1 MCNEIIRGAIR
12 LSPLI
17 LATCLFAVCAGCV
30 QQNAPSNQPAN
41 SAVNTNANTNANSN
55 TAVASSA
62 PSVSQVQVTLPLV
75 DALMDDEGFVNEA
88 KSSLQLTDDQIQK
101 LKDAARNDV
110 LTLDENDNND
120 ARSTRA
126 AIKKAEDTIKKTLGD
141 DKGAQFLNL
150 VQQRGAETAAVSPPN
165 AIPKDTRIVINAP
178 AYRMDEFKDGQ
189 LVKSYKVGIGYPE
202 WPLPTGLRKANEIIF
217 SPTWTPPDSPLV
229 KGKFA
234 PGKTVEAGSKDNPL
248 GILKVPIGLPNLIHG
263 GKQPGK
269 LGTFASHGCVG
280 LTNDL
285 VRKFAVELASMGGT
299 ELTPEQEHEYEQ
311 QKSHTQEL
319 KLSNAVP
326 VELRYETIV
335 VQNGKLIIY
344 RDVYEKGTNTE
355 ENLRKVLDAAGVPFD
370 SFSQED
376 QQKMLDAVKSMALD
390 AHGDPVEENA
400 NENDNKSGRSR
411 SSGHITTTVKGKKDI
426 TLEFA
431 QLAGKG
437 YPDPVNL
444 EG

>member
-1 MCNEIIRGAIR
+1 LTTGWIVAAFVVLCGACI
-12 LSPLI
+12 
-17 LATCLFAVCAGCV
+17 
-30 QQNAPSNQPAN
+30 QQNAPQDQPSSNAPVAAN
-41 SAVNTNANTNANSN
+41 SNVNTN

-62 PSVSQVQVTLPLV
+62 PSSSQVQVTLPLV
-75 DALMDDEGFVNEA
+75 DALMNDEGFVNDA
-88 KSSLQLTDDQIQK
+88 KSSLKLTDDQVQK

-120 ARSTRA
+120 TRSTRA
-126 AIKKAEDTIKKTLGD
+126 AIKKAEDTIKKTIGD
-141 DKGAQFLNL
+141 DKGEQFLDL
-150 VQQRGAETAAVSPPN
+150 VRQRGAETSAVSPPN
-165 AIPKDTRIVINAP
+165 SIPKDTRIVINAP

-202 WPLPTGLRKANEIIF
+202 WPLPTGLRKATEIIF
-217 SPTWTPPDSPLV
+217 SPTWTPPDSPWV

-248 GILKVPIGLPNLIHG
+248 GILKIPIGLPNLIHG
-263 GKQPGK
+263 GKHPGK

-285 VRKFAVELASMGGT
+285 VRKFAVELADMGGT
-299 ELTPEQEHEYEQ
+299 QLTLDEEHKYEQ
-311 QKSHTQEL
+311 QKTQTQEV
-319 KLSNAVP
+319 KLSNSVP

-335 VQNGKLIIY
+335 VQNGKLIVY

-355 ENLRKVLDAAGVPFD
+355 ENLKKVLDAAGVSFD
-370 SFSQED
+370 SFSAED

-390 AHGDPVEENA
+390 AHGDPVDENA
-400 NENDNKSGRSR
+400 NENDNKSGKSK
-411 SSGHITTTVKGKKDI
+411 SGSHITTTVKGKKDI
-426 TLEFA
+426 TLAFG